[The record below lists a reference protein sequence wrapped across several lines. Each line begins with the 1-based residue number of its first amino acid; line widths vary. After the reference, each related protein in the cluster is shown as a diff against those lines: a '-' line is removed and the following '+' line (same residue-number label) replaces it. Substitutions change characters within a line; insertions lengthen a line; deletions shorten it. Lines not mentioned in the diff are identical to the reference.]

1 MVLERRGQV
10 IAVEPGPTG
19 YAGRSPI
26 VQRKA
31 VVATITRM
39 LLEGGARI
47 TVLGGITISLPG
59 MTTYHRQPTGE
70 CVRE

>member
-1 MVLERRGQV
+1 MGMERRGQV

-31 VVATITRM
+31 AALVRWMSRM
-39 LLEGGARI
+39 MREYHVRFCE
-47 TVLGGITISLPG
+47 VLGGTVRRQSTRVECHTSLLG
-59 MTTYHRQPTGE
+59 
-70 CVRE
+70 